1 MRPPLKYGVWGLRER
16 KVILRKTIR
25 IIYKYESSFSKNIQ
39 NEMPKAY
46 LVDTLMEVR

>member
-1 MRPPLKYGVWGLRER
+1 MVWRIQER

-25 IIYKYESSFSKNIQ
+25 IIYKYELSFSKNIQ

-46 LVDTLMEVR
+46 PVDNLMEVR